1 MDKID
6 KFYEEYGKEVILST
20 GEVIEV
26 DKFVDMVNS
35 IKKDDAKVRKKK
47 GLEKKLEIESA
58 LNYYELKKDE
68 SFYGRRFIMLYQKS
82 LRKLNLSYQ
91 SLGVLTI
98 FTEYIREDGSCS
110 LYGETT
116 KKYWTE
122 ILNMTPKTL
131 EKICKELE
139 GNKVIAFVKNRGF
152 FLNPYY
158 IRYGN
163 RINKE
168 VFEIFDNIKLVDGVI
183 KLKNNEQET
192 E

>member
-1 MDKID
+1 MEKLE
-6 KFYEEYGKEVILST
+6 KFYEMYGEEITLST
-20 GEVIEV
+20 GEIITVEE
-26 DKFVDMVNS
+26 FYDMMHS
-35 IKKDDAKVRKKK
+35 IKKDDMKVKKKK
-47 GLEKKLEIESA
+47 GLEKRLEIESA

-68 SFYGRRFIMLYQKS
+68 SVYGRRFVMLYQKS

-91 SLGVLTI
+91 SLGVLTV

-116 KKYWTE
+116 KKYWLE

-139 GNKVIAFVKNRGF
+139 EHKVAVFVKNKGF

-158 IRYGN
+158 VRYGN
-163 RINKE
+163 RVNKE
-168 VFEIFDNIKLVDGVI
+168 VFEIFDNIYLVDGVI
-183 KLKNNEQET
+183 KLKDENEE
-192 E
+192 

>member
-1 MDKID
+1 MEQVELGNIKFID
-6 KFYEEYGKEVILST
+6 CYRFLE
-20 GEVIEV
+20 
-26 DKFVDMVNS
+26 
-35 IKKDDAKVRKKK
+35 AK
-47 GLEKKLEIESA
+47 
-58 LNYYELKKDE
+58 
-68 SFYGRRFIMLYQKS
+68 
-82 LRKLNLSYQ
+82 
-91 SLGVLTI
+91 
-98 FTEYIREDGSCS
+98 
-110 LYGETT
+110 TT
-116 KKYWTE
+116 KKYWLE